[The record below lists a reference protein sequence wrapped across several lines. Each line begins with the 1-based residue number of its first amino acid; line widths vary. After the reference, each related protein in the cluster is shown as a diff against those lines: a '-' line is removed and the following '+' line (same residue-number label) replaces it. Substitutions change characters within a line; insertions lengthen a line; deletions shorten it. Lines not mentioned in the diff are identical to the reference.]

1 MRRRT
6 LSAACPAA
14 APLVVAAAALSP
26 QAVSAQEVF
35 PAEQD
40 TIVVTGSLIS
50 GGGEDG
56 IAPVDVIGADELA
69 AQGSPS
75 LLDLTKRIPASA
87 GVLGDAS
94 QFDIRSQFNEGVA
107 SVNLRGLGPQ
117 RTLVL
122 LNGRRLVATGSGNLP
137 LVDVNLIPAG
147 ALGRIEILKDAAAAT
162 YGSDAI
168 AGVVNFITR
177 TDQDGF
183 LAAGDYRWVDGS
195 SGDWTAALSW
205 GGQLGP
211 ARLLLSGGYQR
222 RGELTTLDRDFSYLS
237 YEANPQGGWSGGG
250 APGNFDFD
258 ASLNGVRFDADE
270 GCSAVGGFRSL
281 PGSNADLCQTQYL
294 GFTNLVEP
302 EERFQLFADA
312 EIELSRAASL
322 RLTGLY
328 GRTDT
333 VLTTS
338 PSYLPTIAPS
348 SSAAFG
354 GGGLFVIPQYAPAL
368 VDYCTRF
375 GAAAGCDVDGGG
387 LPQQPALAFPVRFR
401 PLLLGGNPLF
411 DNDRMTSVLPRS
423 SDMYQLTGEL
433 AVELTPDL
441 DLSAGLTWSRYD
453 RYFEGGD
460 SFVDLLQNA
469 LAGFGGE
476 GCAYASP
483 QSRAGLTPAQL
494 AAVAGTEGCQFFNPF
509 STGIAANLITGEAN
523 PHYAGASNPRGLS
536 LAPGAGLINDASV
549 VEDFYT
555 IIQRQA
561 NTRQWVGDLVLSG
574 GTGLQLGGG
583 ELSFALGSQ
592 YRHDRYARI
601 YGATNNLASYP
612 CAGSILDPAVT
623 CSPETG
629 PIGFLGSNRDVDVA
643 GDVWALFGELRLPLT
658 DRIQA
663 QLSARYEDYG
673 GTIGATFDPQAR
685 VRIELTNWLAL
696 RGGVGTTFRGPPPQ
710 TVSSDLVILT
720 FIGGAFRAVDVL
732 GNQDLRPESATTYNA
747 GGMIDSGGLRASI
760 DFWRYDF
767 AGPIESEP
775 VSGMVAALFG
785 ASGNANC
792 DNPEYAALRARF
804 TFSGGACS
812 AANVQ
817 RLATYAFNSADVST
831 SGLDF
836 QASYDTAWGGSRLQV
851 GLSGSYVLEYQVD
864 DVVVEGVPVQPAFD
878 AAGLLNYQTTA
889 YPLPR
894 LKGFA
899 WVQGTHGNHSLRLQ
913 LNHVGGYTDQR
924 GADVFGPNAA
934 ALAGASV
941 TAAKEIGS
949 FDTMDVTWR
958 WQVLDSTA
966 VSLALLNVLDQDPP
980 LARLD
985 QNFDPFTASPLG
997 FTARLGISR
1006 AF

>member
-1 MRRRT
+1 
-6 LSAACPAA
+6 
-14 APLVVAAAALSP
+14 
-26 QAVSAQEVF
+26 
-35 PAEQD
+35 
-40 TIVVTGSLIS
+40 
-50 GGGEDG
+50 
-56 IAPVDVIGADELA
+56 
-69 AQGSPS
+69 
-75 LLDLTKRIPASA
+75 
-87 GVLGDAS
+87 
-94 QFDIRSQFNEGVA
+94 
-107 SVNLRGLGPQ
+107 
-117 RTLVL
+117 
-122 LNGRRLVATGSGNLP
+122 
-137 LVDVNLIPAG
+137 
-147 ALGRIEILKDAAAAT
+147 
-162 YGSDAI
+162 
-168 AGVVNFITR
+168 
-177 TDQDGF
+177 
-183 LAAGDYRWVDGS
+183 
-195 SGDWTAALSW
+195 
-205 GGQLGP
+205 
-211 ARLLLSGGYQR
+211 
-222 RGELTTLDRDFSYLS
+222 
-237 YEANPQGGWSGGG
+237 
-250 APGNFDFD
+250 
-258 ASLNGVRFDADE
+258 
-270 GCSAVGGFRSL
+270 
-281 PGSNADLCQTQYL
+281 LCQTQYL

-302 EERFQLFADA
+302 EDRFQLFADA
-312 EIELSRAASL
+312 DVELSRAASL

-333 VLTTS
+333 ILTTS

-354 GGGLFVIPQYAPAL
+354 GTGLFVIPQFAPAL
-368 VDYCTRF
+368 IDYCARF
-375 GAAAGCDVDGGG
+375 GAAAGCAVDGGG

-401 PLLLGGNPLF
+401 PLLMGGNPLF
-411 DNDRMTSVLPRS
+411 DNERMTSVLPRS
-423 SDMYQLTGEL
+423 SDMYQLAGEL

-441 DLSAGLTWSRYD
+441 DLAAGVTWSRYD

-460 SFVDLLQNA
+460 SFVDLLQNS
-469 LAGFGGE
+469 LAGFGGAN
-476 GCAYASP
+476 CAYASP
-483 QSRAGLTPAQL
+483 QSRSGLTPAQL
-494 AAVAGTEGCQFFNPF
+494 AAVAGTGGCQFFNPF

-523 PHYAGASNPRGLS
+523 PHYAGGSNPRGLS

-555 IIQRQA
+555 VIQRQA

-583 ELSFALGSQ
+583 ELSFALGGQ

-612 CAGSILDPAVT
+612 CAGSILDSAAL

-643 GDVWALFGELRLPLT
+643 SDVWALFGELRLPLT

-685 VRIELTNWLAL
+685 VRIELTDWLAL

-747 GGMIDSGGLRASI
+747 GAMIDSGGLRASV

-792 DNPEYAALRARF
+792 NDPAYAALRARF
-804 TFSGGACS
+804 TFSGGSCS

-817 RLATYAFNSADVST
+817 RLATFAFNSADVST

-836 QASYDTAWGGSRLQV
+836 QGSYDSAWGAARVQV
-851 GLSGSYVLEYQVD
+851 GFSGSYVIEYQVD

-889 YPLPR
+889 YPLPK
-894 LKGFA
+894 LKGSA

-913 LNHVGGYTDQR
+913 LNHIGSYTDQR
-924 GADVFGPNAA
+924 GSDVFGPNAA

-941 TAAKEIGS
+941 TAAREIGS
-949 FDTMDVTWR
+949 FDTVDLTWR
-958 WQVLDSTA
+958 WQPLKDTA
-966 VSLALLNVLDQDPP
+966 VSFALLNVLGQDPP

-997 FTARLGISR
+997 FTARLGVSR